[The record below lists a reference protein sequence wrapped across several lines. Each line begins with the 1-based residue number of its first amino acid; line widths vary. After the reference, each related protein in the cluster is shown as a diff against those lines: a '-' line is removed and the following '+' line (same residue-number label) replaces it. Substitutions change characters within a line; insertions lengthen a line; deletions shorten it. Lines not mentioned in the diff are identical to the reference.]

1 MEEKPKAQGLNFRVD
16 TEFAWKFKAA
26 AQRARMKQNEY
37 LRHRLELDQLL
48 EKRFGYGHSNG

>member
-1 MEEKPKAQGLNFRVD
+1 MEDKPKSQGLNFRVD

-37 LRHRLELDQLL
+37 LRHLLELDQLL
-48 EKRFGYGHSNG
+48 EKRFGYGLK